1 MWSLFEKSFPIDMA
15 TVANHTADRKHA
27 DRALESYVCNSVMN
41 VITTFFNSPF
51 SDQCT
56 TVQVCET
63 LCSTV
68 VLSWSWDN
76 STKRSHKKLIVKKIK
91 EILCLQARQ
100 PIFVKLLQSAYRVSQ
115 CSWLDPAQR
124 ILVENC
130 IRTLSEVGKLY
141 VLCLKMKIVI

>member
-56 TVQVCET
+56 TVQVSESLNLT
-63 LCSTV
+63 F

-76 STKRSHKKLIVKKIK
+76 STKRSSK
-91 EILCLQARQ
+91 
-100 PIFVKLLQSAYRVSQ
+100 SQ
-115 CSWLDPAQR
+115 L
-124 ILVENC
+124 
-130 IRTLSEVGKLY
+130 
-141 VLCLKMKIVI
+141 